1 MNFFEGELH
10 RMFSGNDIIHDPK
23 IVGRTL
29 LGKIDDDLRVKLQFV
44 STEVHKHYDAI
55 QVSILNRTDGLVDRE
70 TMLFGDIIGVKNT
83 NISGRVNPYMWEEGV
98 GKAYWYTPVTASD
111 KALIADNRPRLRGDV
126 PIRRDGNVPMR
137 NSQTRWTFGKNR
149 GMLLCRKEAAT

>member
-10 RMFSGNDIIHDPK
+10 RMFGGNDIIHDPK

-55 QVSILNRTDGLVDRE
+55 QVSILNRTDGFVDRE

-98 GKAYWYTPVTASD
+98 GKEYWYTPVTASD
-111 KALIADNRPRLRGDV
+111 KALIADTVLDYV
-126 PIRRDGNVPMR
+126 
-137 NSQTRWTFGKNR
+137 
-149 GMLLCRKEAAT
+149 GMYQSEGMAMSL

>member
-10 RMFSGNDIIHDPK
+10 RMFGGNDIIHDPK

-83 NISGRVNPYMWEEGV
+83 NIRSSESLYVGGRSRQGILVYACDSLRQG
-98 GKAYWYTPVTASD
+98 TD
-111 KALIADNRPRLRGDV
+111 RRHRPRLRGDV

-149 GMLLCRKEAAT
+149 GMLLCRKEAAI